1 MQRTAGIRSL
11 VPGSDPSRRSFR
23 GAALLGT
30 LKNPIICETAKLGVL
45 ENDVQQRD
53 RQTDRQT
60 NSQAAGRQ
68 AGGWAGGRTDGQT
81 GRQTDRPTDRQ
92 TNRRTHTATH
102 THTDCHTH
110 TCFVCSTKLHV
121 PDQGIKDPRVLAPVS
136 ASRIQFSAGLAAAI
150 RFVCLFLHLYPV
162 LNGRNTEVKLA

>member
-60 NSQAAGRQ
+60 NRQ
-68 AGGWAGGRTDGQT
+68 AD
-81 GRQTDRPTDRQ
+81 RQKNKPTD
-92 TNRRTHTATH
+92 THCDTHTQTATH
-102 THTDCHTH
+102 THALSVLQSC
-110 TCFVCSTKLHV
+110 TC
-121 PDQGIKDPRVLAPVS
+121 QIKG
-136 ASRIQFSAGLAAAI
+136 SRIQGYWLQCPLRGSSSQQAWPQPSVSFACSCTCT
-150 RFVCLFLHLYPV
+150 RF
-162 LNGRNTEVKLA
+162 

>member
-60 NSQAAGRQ
+60 ARQQAGRR
-68 AGGWAGGRTDGQT
+68 AGGRADGRTDRQADKQT
-81 GRQTDRPTDRQ
+81 GRQTDKQTDG
-92 TNRRTHTATH
+92 HTLRH

>member
-30 LKNPIICETAKLGVL
+30 LKNPIILCETAKLGVL

-60 NSQAAGRQ
+60 DKQPGSRQ
-68 AGGWAGGRTDGQT
+68 AGGRAGGRADGQT

-110 TCFVCSTKLHV
+110 MLCLFYKAARARSRDQGSKGTGSSVRFEDPVLSRPGRSHPFRLHV
-121 PDQGIKDPRVLAPVS
+121 PALVPGFEWAK
-136 ASRIQFSAGLAAAI
+136 
-150 RFVCLFLHLYPV
+150 Y
-162 LNGRNTEVKLA
+162 